1 MIKIDKRHTD
11 LPEILTSPR
20 AIDSINSVE
29 HKALQGTLR
38 SEDFDR
44 EIYGCKDVKG
54 KLREDQHGKCAYC
67 ETKLTGDF
75 GAVEHYRPKTK
86 YIAEDGTRQLG
97 YYWLAYDWENL
108 LCSCDKCNS
117 AARKGNLFPLR
128 DPSARDIAN
137 KDISKEVPLLIN
149 PAMEDP
155 QEHIGFHKY
164 VAFAVS
170 SDGVESDKGRC
181 TIDVFDLN
189 AKAENCPNKEL
200 LEERKRLWRKVEML
214 VDLCMSNGDSRDA
227 AIERVMEFY
236 GNDDDEYLGMI
247 RNQHLW
253 P

>member
-1 MIKIDKRHTD
+1 MIKINKRSVD
-11 LPEILTSPR
+11 LPQILNSQQ
-20 AIDSINSVE
+20 ALNSINSVE
-29 HKALQGTLR
+29 HKALHGTLK
-38 SEDFDR
+38 SGDFDR
-44 EIYGCKDVKG
+44 GIYGCKDVKG
-54 KLREDQHGKCAYC
+54 KLREDQHNKCAYC
-67 ETKLTGDF
+67 ETGLTGDF

-86 YIAEDGTRQLG
+86 YIAEDGTKQLG

-137 KDISKEVPLLIN
+137 KDISKEVPLIIN

-155 QEHIGFHKY
+155 QEHIGFHRY

-170 SDGVESDKGRC
+170 TDGVESDKGRC

-189 AKAENCPNKEL
+189 GRALNSPNKGLVEA
-200 LEERKRLWRKVEML
+200 RKRLWQKVEML
-214 VDLCMSNGDSRDA
+214 VELCMSNGTGRDA
-227 AIERVMEFY
+227 AIERVMEFF

>member
-29 HKALQGTLR
+29 LKALQGTLG
-38 SEDFDR
+38 SEDFNR
-44 EIYGCKDVKG
+44 EIYGCKDVKS
-54 KLREDQHGKCAYC
+54 KLREDQHNKCAYC
-67 ETKLTGDF
+67 ETGLTGDF

-86 YIAEDGTRQLG
+86 YIAEDVTKQLG
-97 YYWLAYDWENL
+97 NYWLAYDWENL

-137 KDISKEVPLLIN
+137 KDISKEVPLIIN

-170 SDGVESDKGRC
+170 TDGVESDKGRR

-189 AKAENCPNKEL
+189 GKALNSPNKEL
-200 LEERKRLWRKVEML
+200 LEARKRLWQTVETL
-214 VDLCMSNGDSRDA
+214 LDIFMSKGDGRDA
-227 AIERVMEFY
+227 AIERIMELF
-236 GNDDDEYLGMI
+236 GNDDNEYLGMI